1 MTAPQRTAREMHGS
15 AGLGRFDR
23 YILTQLIILFGFFS
37 LVLISVYWIEAAVDL
52 FESLIADGQNLG
64 VFLEFTAL
72 ALPEI
77 MQMVLPIAAFVATLY
92 TFNRMIGESELV
104 VMQTA
109 GLSAARLLRPVLV
122 FGLFLAALIAV
133 LANILAPA
141 ARGQF
146 IDRSAEVE
154 ADMMGRF
161 LRAGEFIHPA
171 DGLTV
176 YIREITELGEFRDML
191 MHDRSDPGVETTY
204 VAKTGLLV
212 RSEAGPR
219 LVMFDG
225 MAQSLDRATGRLS
238 TVTFADFTYDVA
250 AMMSEGRVRELG
262 VRELPTGVL
271 IRADAEIAAA
281 LGLRLDRMLFEG
293 HDRIAR
299 SIFSIFPPLIGAAC
313 LMLGHFSRFGVWRQI
328 LLAVVLIVPLQV
340 IWNASEAAARGDP
353 DLWYLAYAQPLAA
366 LLMTLALM
374 LSAGIGARGLSHLR
388 RWMRPGTA
396 VAAP

>member
-1 MTAPQRTAREMHGS
+1 M
-15 AGLGRFDR
+15 GRFDR
-23 YILTQLIILFGFFS
+23 YILAQLMVLFGFFS

-52 FESLIADGQNLG
+52 FDTLIADGQNLG

-72 ALPEI
+72 ALPQI

-133 LANILAPA
+133 LSNILAPA

-154 ADMMGRF
+154 ADMTGRF
-161 LRAGEFIHPA
+161 LRAGAFIHPA

-204 VAKTGLLV
+204 VARTGILL
-212 RSEAGPR
+212 RAEGGPR

-250 AMMSEGRVRELG
+250 GLITEGRVRAVG
-262 VRELPTGVL
+262 ARELPTGVL
-271 IRADAEIAAA
+271 VRADAELAAA
-281 LGLRLDRMLFEG
+281 LGLPLARMLFEG

-299 SIFSIFPPLIGAAC
+299 ALFAVFPPLIGALC

-340 IWNASEAAARGDP
+340 VWNASEAAARADAA
-353 DLWYLAYAQPLAA
+353 LWYLAYAQPVAA
-366 LLMTLALM
+366 LAVTGAL
-374 LSAGIGARGLSHLR
+374 LVAAGVGPRGLSRLR
-388 RWMRPGTA
+388 PWPRTGPA
-396 VAAP
+396 VEAP

>member
-1 MTAPQRTAREMHGS
+1 MSARREAAQGEQ
-15 AGLGRFDR
+15 GLGRFDR
-23 YILTQLIILFGFFS
+23 YILAQLMVLFGFFS

-52 FESLIADGQNLG
+52 FDTLIADGQNLG

-72 ALPEI
+72 ALPQI

-133 LANILAPA
+133 LSNILAPA

-154 ADMMGRF
+154 ADMTGRF
-161 LRAGEFIHPA
+161 LRAGAFIHPA

-204 VAKTGLLV
+204 VARTGILL
-212 RSEAGPR
+212 RAEGGPR

-250 AMMSEGRVRELG
+250 GLITEGRVRAVG
-262 VRELPTGVL
+262 ARELPTGVL
-271 IRADAEIAAA
+271 VRADAELAAA
-281 LGLRLDRMLFEG
+281 LGLPLARMLFEG

-299 SIFSIFPPLIGAAC
+299 ALFAVFPPLIGALC

-340 IWNASEAAARGDP
+340 VWNASEAAARADAA
-353 DLWYLAYAQPLAA
+353 LWYLAYAQPVAA
-366 LLMTLALM
+366 LAVTGAL
-374 LSAGIGARGLSHLR
+374 LVAAGVGPRGLSRLR
-388 RWMRPGTA
+388 PWPRTGPA
-396 VAAP
+396 VEAP

>member
-1 MTAPQRTAREMHGS
+1 MSARREAAQGEQ
-15 AGLGRFDR
+15 GLGRFDR
-23 YILTQLIILFGFFS
+23 YILAQLMVLFGFFS

-52 FESLIADGQNLG
+52 FDTLIADGQNLG

-72 ALPEI
+72 ALPQI

-133 LANILAPA
+133 LSNILAPA

-154 ADMMGRF
+154 ADMTGRF
-161 LRAGEFIHPA
+161 LRAGAFIHPA

-204 VAKTGLLV
+204 VARTGILL
-212 RSEAGPR
+212 RAEGGPR

-250 AMMSEGRVRELG
+250 GLITEGRVRAVG
-262 VRELPTGVL
+262 ARELPTGVL
-271 IRADAEIAAA
+271 VRADAELAAA
-281 LGLRLDRMLFEG
+281 LGLPLARMLFEG

-299 SIFSIFPPLIGAAC
+299 ALFAVFPPLIGALC

-328 LLAVVLIVPLQV
+328 LLAVLLIVPLQV
-340 IWNASEAAARGDP
+340 VWNASEAAARADAA
-353 DLWYLAYAQPLAA
+353 LWYLAYAQPVAA
-366 LLMTLALM
+366 LAVTGAL
-374 LSAGIGARGLSHLR
+374 LVAAGVGPRGLSRLR
-388 RWMRPGTA
+388 PWPRTGPA
-396 VAAP
+396 VEAP

>member
-1 MTAPQRTAREMHGS
+1 M
-15 AGLGRFDR
+15 GRFDR
-23 YILTQLIILFGFFS
+23 YILTQLVVLFGFFS

-52 FESLIADGQNLG
+52 FDSLIADGQNLG
-64 VFLEFTAL
+64 VFLEFTTL
-72 ALPEI
+72 ALPQI

-109 GLSAARLLRPVLV
+109 GLSAARLLRPVLL

-133 LANILAPA
+133 LSNILAPA
-141 ARGQF
+141 ARTQF
-146 IDRSAEVE
+146 ADRSAEVQ
-154 ADMMGRF
+154 ADMTGRF

-191 MHDRSDPGVETTY
+191 MHDRSDPTVDTTY
-204 VAKTGLLV
+204 VARTGLLL

-250 AMMSEGRVRELG
+250 ALISEGRARAPD
-262 VRELPTGVL
+262 VRELPTGLLV
-271 IRADAEIAAA
+271 RADEEIAAA
-281 LGLRLDRMLFEG
+281 LGIPLARMLFEG

-299 SIFSIFPPLIGAAC
+299 ALFAVFPPLIGALC

-340 IWNASEAAARGDP
+340 VWNASEAAARGDAS
-353 DLWYLAYAQPLAA
+353 LWHLAYAQPLAA
-366 LLMTLALM
+366 LGVTAALLAV
-374 LSAGIGARGLSHLR
+374 SGSGARGLWRLGGLAR
-388 RWMRPGTA
+388 AGRA
-396 VAAP
+396 EVAP

>member
-1 MTAPQRTAREMHGS
+1 MSARREAAQGEQ
-15 AGLGRFDR
+15 GLGRFDR
-23 YILTQLIILFGFFS
+23 YILAQLMVLFGFFS

-52 FESLIADGQNLG
+52 FDTLIADGQNLG

-72 ALPEI
+72 ALPQI

-133 LANILAPA
+133 LSNILAPA

-154 ADMMGRF
+154 ADMTGRF
-161 LRAGEFIHPA
+161 LRAGAFIHPA

-204 VAKTGLLV
+204 VARTGILL
-212 RSEAGPR
+212 RAEGGPR

-250 AMMSEGRVRELG
+250 GLITEGRVRAVG
-262 VRELPTGVL
+262 ARELPTGVL
-271 IRADAEIAAA
+271 VRADAELAAA
-281 LGLRLDRMLFEG
+281 LGLPLARMLFEG

-299 SIFSIFPPLIGAAC
+299 ALFAVFPPVIGALC

-340 IWNASEAAARGDP
+340 VWNASEAAARADAA
-353 DLWYLAYAQPLAA
+353 LWYLAYAQPVAA
-366 LLMTLALM
+366 LAVTGAL
-374 LSAGIGARGLSHLR
+374 LVAAGVGPRGLSRLR
-388 RWMRPGTA
+388 PWPRTGPA
-396 VAAP
+396 VEAP